1 MLCVDDVW
9 SYEGGVLKYLV
20 VKDALRLACT
30 SKYFARV
37 VLEHCNTC
45 RHLKHISSDEI
56 AAVTN
61 PKIFASLKSFK
72 SLRLNG
78 QMDVVT
84 LRRLFS
90 RWNDWSSCYITTRG
104 HSRKAFIMWLT
115 RVRSVESLIL
125 DIHSHDAYRMVK
137 LNNALQSFVRRNN
150 GLTHLKVNGFV
161 LASAITPL
169 LKLQLR
175 ELHITAPLKSCSEL
189 DSIIASLP
197 RTMERLVVHNVFTP
211 HYMTSVYPYFL
222 SVLGRASHIKEIC
235 LLNCYDPRVASS
247 IFWGSMQYFCEH
259 TQAHTIS
266 FSIMRACDVEI
277 LLRRRLPVLK
287 TRIAGV
293 PLEYHD
299 YWRKIVPKT
308 WQVSFV

>member
-9 SYEGGVLKYLV
+9 SYEEGVLKHLV

-30 SKYFARV
+30 SKYFERV
-37 VLEHCNTC
+37 VLEQCNMC

-61 PKIFASLKSFK
+61 LKIFPSLKSFK
-72 SLRLNG
+72 YLRLNG

-84 LRRLFS
+84 LRRLLS
-90 RWNDWSSCYITTRG
+90 RWNDWSSCYITTSG

-115 RVRSVESLIL
+115 RIRGVESLVL

-137 LNNALQSFVRRNN
+137 LKNALQSFVRRNN
-150 GLTHLKVNGFV
+150 GLTHLKLNGFV
-161 LASAITPL
+161 LASAITPF

-175 ELHITAPLKSCSEL
+175 ELHITALLKSCSEL
-189 DSIIASLP
+189 DFIIASLP
-197 RTMERLVVHNVFTP
+197 HTMERLVVRNIFTP
-211 HYMTSVYPYFL
+211 HYMTSDPYFL

-235 LLNCYDPRVASS
+235 LLNCYDPCVVSS
-247 IFWGSMQYFCEH
+247 IFWDSMQYFCEH

-287 TRIAGV
+287 TCIAGV
-293 PLEYHD
+293 PLEHHD
-299 YWRKIVPKT
+299 CWRKTIPKT
-308 WQVSFV
+308 WQVYLV

>member
-1 MLCVDDVW
+1 MDDVW
-9 SYEGGVLKYLV
+9 SYEDGVLKHLL

-37 VLEHCNTC
+37 VLEHCNMC
-45 RHLKHISSDEI
+45 RHLKHVSSDEI
-56 AAVTN
+56 DAITN
-61 PKIFASLKSFK
+61 SKIFPSLTSFK
-72 SLRLNG
+72 CLRLNG
-78 QMDVVT
+78 QMDVAT

-90 RWNDWSSCYITTRG
+90 RWNYWNSCCVSTKG

-115 RVRSVESLIL
+115 RIRGVESLTL
-125 DIHSHDAYRMVK
+125 DIHSHDAYRMIK
-137 LNNALQSFVRRNN
+137 LKNALQSFVRRNN

-161 LASAITPL
+161 LAGAIAPF

-175 ELHITAPLKSCSEL
+175 ELHITAPLKSCSDL
-189 DSIIASLP
+189 DFIIASLP
-197 RTMERLVVHNVFTP
+197 YTMERLVVCNVLSP
-211 HYMTSVYPYFL
+211 QYMKSDAYFL

-235 LLNCYDPRVASS
+235 LLNCYDPRVVSS
-247 IFWGSMQYFCEH
+247 TFWGSMRYFCEN

-287 TRIAGV
+287 TYIVGV
-293 PLEYHD
+293 PFHHHD
-299 YWRKIVPKT
+299 YWRKIIPQS
-308 WQVSFV
+308 WQVSFW